1 MEGEVD
7 DMTERW
13 ITGLGK
19 EYHRWKESVFIDV
32 PEKEIMNALEKAR
45 EKDAILNDV
54 AGYDN
59 GKDYEISY
67 TLTSGGKVFTLR
79 TRIPRDKPEIESA
92 TKVFP
97 GAELMERECF
107 ESLGVSFPGNHFL
120 KKILHAE
127 STPKTPLRRKGGGK

>member
-7 DMTERW
+7 DMTEKW

-19 EYHRWKESVFIDV
+19 TYHRLNNTVFIDV
-32 PEKEIMNALEKAR
+32 PKKEVMKAVDKAR
-45 EKDAILNDV
+45 EKGAILNDI

-59 GKDYEISY
+59 GREYEISY
-67 TLTSGGKVFTLR
+67 TLTSGGNIFTIR
-79 TRIPRDKPEIESA
+79 TRISRVKPEIESA
-92 TKVFP
+92 TMIFP

-107 ESLGVSFPGNHFL
+107 ESLGISFPGNPFL

-127 STPKTPLRRKGGGK
+127 STPKTPLRKKGGGK